1 MTTPLPSSSIA
12 DVENEKSKKDANIS
26 VINDYLLNTKAEID
40 IKQSEIQKKSSQIT
54 EKQQQVY
61 GQSQEIEDKIKLL
74 DTRNKMLQLSI
85 DQNIYKKK
93 VIYSLLSVIIALIV
107 GMLFFYTFFTKKIN
121 ME

>member
-1 MTTPLPSSSIA
+1 MTKQTEINKKA
-12 DVENEKSKKDANIS
+12 D
-26 VINDYLLNTKAEID
+26 
-40 IKQSEIQKKSSQIT
+40 QIT
-54 EKQQQVY
+54 EKQKQVY

>member
-1 MTTPLPSSSIA
+1 MAAPLPSSTTVLSSANVADTETEINSI
-12 DVENEKSKKDANIS
+12 NQ
-26 VINDYLLNTKAEID
+26 YLLATKAEIMT
-40 IKQSEIQKKSSQIT
+40 KQTEINKKADQIT
-54 EKQQQVY
+54 EKQKQVY